1 MLDTLLHTLIREQQN
16 DRIPGRVERAREVA
30 RRFVR
35 SVARIFVIFSVE
47 MAPGAAKRKG

>member
-1 MLDTLLHTLIREQQN
+1 MLDTLLTTLMRELQN
-16 DRIPGRVERAREVA
+16 DSVPNRLQEATEVA

-47 MAPGAAKRKG
+47 MAPSTNKRRG